1 MFSPASF
8 NSVDAGQEE
17 TESRIES
24 ALGFCQ
30 AREKE
35 REKGTGS
42 AFKEKVVLMCHE
54 ASAG

>member
-54 ASAG
+54 ALAG

>member
-1 MFSPASF
+1 M
-8 NSVDAGQEE
+8 DTGQEG

-30 AREKE
+30 AREK
-35 REKGTGS
+35 GTGS
-42 AFKEKVVLMCHE
+42 VFKEMIVLMCHE